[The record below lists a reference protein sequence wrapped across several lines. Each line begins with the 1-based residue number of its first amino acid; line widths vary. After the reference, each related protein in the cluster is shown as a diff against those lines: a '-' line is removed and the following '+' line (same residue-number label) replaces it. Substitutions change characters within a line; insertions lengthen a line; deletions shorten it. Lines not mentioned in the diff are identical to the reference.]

1 MKILCINDTETKC
14 YLPALLIRNEINM
27 NSVST
32 VAVASTKLQ
41 DESNCSKLVAD
52 EHKTDDAVTADT
64 IDDEK
69 STESAIESEASSV
82 DSDVISE
89 NTDEPVSASAGME
102 CDVITV
108 ADISIS
114 SVLNEYETVEAIPRD
129 DSEDQIQIVDDDNTD
144 NSEEF
149 SNDTAI
155 CDEENSSY
163 SESAMDSEVA
173 VSSIFRE
180 DIYEEQY
187 GDMVAPHIE
196 KMPTN
201 KRKNS
206 AVSKTS
212 PNKKTEV
219 KEKPINSDST
229 LSSSTSSIIDQHFGK
244 NGYIIVDSSTS
255 QTIAGLKSLT
265 YLIGEN
271 FSLTAPFLKAARKA
285 ICAPNAKGERILY
298 FTIEKDVSAFFHQFA
313 GTLKQYGVLT
323 KYFIN
328 GNALTATISSV
339 PRVINYL
346 TGQWLEMYSAYIL
359 EDVISEYAKAH
370 GYKYEILM
378 NVKVS
383 SIKSCG
389 VYAHEL
395 DCVISV
401 DDKCFAFEMKSG
413 QFDDYFNL
421 YNTRKELHF
430 VPDRYLLLS
439 TGLDEEVA
447 STLQYFYEFYIT
459 GMGGFKSRLKEM
471 IDKAFIN

>member
-14 YLPALLIRNEINM
+14 YLPTLLIRNEINM

-285 ICAPNAKGERILY
+285 ICAPNAKG
-298 FTIEKDVSAFFHQFA
+298 KGFF
-313 GTLKQYGVLT
+313 
-323 KYFIN
+323 
-328 GNALTATISSV
+328 
-339 PRVINYL
+339 
-346 TGQWLEMYSAYIL
+346 
-359 EDVISEYAKAH
+359 
-370 GYKYEILM
+370 
-378 NVKVS
+378 
-383 SIKSCG
+383 
-389 VYAHEL
+389 
-395 DCVISV
+395 
-401 DDKCFAFEMKSG
+401 
-413 QFDDYFNL
+413 
-421 YNTRKELHF
+421 
-430 VPDRYLLLS
+430 
-439 TGLDEEVA
+439 
-447 STLQYFYEFYIT
+447 TLQ
-459 GMGGFKSRLKEM
+459 
-471 IDKAFIN
+471 

>member
-14 YLPALLIRNEINM
+14 FLPALLIGNDINV

-32 VAVASTKLQ
+32 VAVIST
-41 DESNCSKLVAD
+41 ESQYGTPCNTLMAN
-52 EHKTDDAVTADT
+52 EHKTDDATTADI

-69 STESAIESEASSV
+69 PIEPAVESEASSV
-82 DSDVISE
+82 NSDAISE
-89 NTDEPVSASAGME
+89 NTDEPVAATEDMDSDVNLVAG
-102 CDVITV
+102 
-108 ADISIS
+108 ISIS
-114 SVLNEYETVEAIPRD
+114 SVSSECAIIEAVPTD
-129 DSEDQIQIVDDDNTD
+129 DSVVQIPLVDDDDTD

-149 SNDTAI
+149 SNDTDI
-155 CDEENSSY
+155 CDAENTSN
-163 SESAMDSEVA
+163 SELTKDTEVTL
-173 VSSIFRE
+173 SSIFRE

-196 KMPTN
+196 KMPVT
-201 KRKNS
+201 KKKNP
-206 AVSKTS
+206 AATKTFH
-212 PNKKTEV
+212 KKKAEV
-219 KEKPINSDST
+219 KEKSSHNDSP
-229 LSSSTSSIIDQHFGK
+229 LSSSTSSVIDQHFGK
-244 NGYIIVDSSTS
+244 NGYIVVESSTS

-271 FSLTAPFLKAARKA
+271 FSFTAPLLKATRKA
-285 ICAPNAKGERILY
+285 ICAPNAKGERILH
-298 FTIEKDVSAFFHQFA
+298 FTIEKNASAFYHQFA
-313 GTLKQYGVLT
+313 GTLKQYGVFL

-359 EDVISEYAKAH
+359 EDVVSEYAKAH

-459 GMGGFKSRLKEM
+459 GMSGFKSRLIEM
-471 IDKAFIN
+471 IDKAFKN